1 MIMDASPGM
10 LEGDRYEFD
19 WEAEEGAHLSLTN
32 QGFTKV
38 HPGSPEKGSSMASR
52 FLLAPNACIENM
64 MKPIMLYKDAS
75 FENET
80 TVNLGVGAVWMQGEV
95 LCPGRT
101 ARGESFLYRKLDNRL
116 KVYYEGELIHYQ
128 RQRILPEAQQIYSIG
143 AWENHSHI
151 GTFHVFS
158 DKVTPDLLVKIRNA
172 LEEAPSRTDCPAYAG
187 AALTYRHGIAVTA
200 ASSSAWILQEWLQ
213 LIREIVRGDLLEP
226 LPLLWSNG
234 LL

>member
-1 MIMDASPGM
+1 M

-80 TVNLGVGAVWMQGEV
+80 TVNLGVGAVWMQGKCCAREGLRV
-95 LCPGRT
+95 ERASFT
-101 ARGESFLYRKLDNRL
+101 AN
-116 KVYYEGELIHYQ
+116 
-128 RQRILPEAQQIYSIG
+128 
-143 AWENHSHI
+143 
-151 GTFHVFS
+151 
-158 DKVTPDLLVKIRNA
+158 
-172 LEEAPSRTDCPAYAG
+172 
-187 AALTYRHGIAVTA
+187 
-200 ASSSAWILQEWLQ
+200 WIT
-213 LIREIVRGDLLEP
+213 
-226 LPLLWSNG
+226 G
-234 LL
+234 LRFTMKGS